1 MSNPLNPDALEAAK
15 RTFALTNPSR
25 LCAYEDLTEKRQ
37 QQIDSQI
44 SQTIEAY
51 LAAARRWLTTSEEL
65 EALRAGSIVRSK
77 RGIVRER
84 FSTGWLA
91 VGGDGIATSEH
102 LAMIEGGHELLHD
115 GEADA

>member
-1 MSNPLNPDALEAAK
+1 M
-15 RTFALTNPSR
+15 TNE
-25 LCAYEDLTEKRQ
+25 LQHEE
-37 QQIDSQI
+37 I
-44 SQTIEAY
+44 
-51 LAAARRWLTTSEEL
+51 AAALRAFNKCMDEQQFPNLRAPVIAALDAYRATAQHPAPRRWLTTTEEL

-91 VGGDGIATSEH
+91 VGGDGIATSED